1 MISIVLVAGGTAGH
15 TSPMIA
21 TAEAIKAADPSAR
34 LLCVGTAKGLETT
47 VVPAVGLPLRLIP
60 AVPWPRRLNADMVCL
75 PWRLWDATRQASA
88 ILREVGADVVAG
100 FGGYVSLPVYLAA
113 RRAHI
118 PVVVQEQNALP
129 GMANKV
135 AARFA
140 QAVLTSFPGTPIR
153 GAQFTG
159 MPVRRAISDLAL
171 NGRTTDQA
179 AARSEFG
186 LPLEGP
192 VLLVSGGSQGATR
205 LNDAVLGA
213 RERLLASGVS
223 VLHVW
228 GGRNYPEDA
237 EVIEMG
243 GARYV
248 PWSFVE
254 EMARAYAAADLMLAR
269 GGASTVSETGSV
281 GLPSIYVPF
290 PHGNGEQWRNAAPL
304 VEAGAGEFVAD
315 EDLTPDKVVELVLAL
330 CGDPAKLAEM
340 AQIAMSVFKPGD
352 ETGAGSGLGLNA
364 AELVAAV
371 ILNAGGGD
379 D

>member
-21 TAEAIKAADPSAR
+21 TAEAITQADPSAR

-47 VVPAVGLPLRLIP
+47 VVPAAGLPLRLIP
-60 AVPWPRRLNADMVCL
+60 AVPWPRRLNADMVRL
-75 PWRLWDATRQASA
+75 PFRLWDATRQASA

-113 RRAHI
+113 RRAKV

-140 QAVLTSFPGTPIR
+140 HAVLTSFPGTPIR

-159 MPVRRAISDLAL
+159 MPVRRAISDMAL
-171 NGRTTDQA
+171 KGRTVDQV
-179 AARSEFG
+179 AARGEFD
-186 LPLEGP
+186 LPTSGP
-192 VLLVSGGSQGATR
+192 VLLVSGGSQGAAR
-205 LNDAVLGA
+205 LNDAILGA
-213 RERLLASGVS
+213 RDRLLDAGIS

-228 GGRNYPEDA
+228 GALNYPEDA
-237 EVIEMG
+237 EVIEAAG

-254 EMARAYAAADLMLAR
+254 EMAHAYAAADLMLAR

-281 GLPSIYVPF
+281 GLPCIYVPF
-290 PHGNGEQWRNAAPL
+290 PHGNGEQWRNSASL
-304 VEAGAGEFVAD
+304 IEAGAGVLVAD
-315 EDLTPDKVVELVLAL
+315 EELTPDKVVELVLPL
-330 CGDPAKLAEM
+330 CGDPDRLAGM
-340 AQIAMSVFKPGD
+340 GQTALSVFRPDSADG
-352 ETGAGSGLGLNA
+352 GSSAGR
-364 AELVAAV
+364 VAAV
-371 ILNAGGGD
+371 ILDAGGGD
-379 D
+379 V